1 MAVSEVRAGFA
12 VQSPH
17 SSYSSHIDG
26 AQARTHDSLHDLEL
40 CQNRSSRRRL
50 GDHALHKEAHLYLG
64 NYSSPIVGEA
74 CKLVPGIFSF
84 LVEPSHDYLT
94 FGRLMKALYM
104 WVVISEYPLLN

>member
-17 SSYSSHIDG
+17 SSCSSHIDG

-50 GDHALHKEAHLYLG
+50 GDHALHKDAHLYLR
-64 NYSSPIVGEA
+64 NYSSPFVGEA
-74 CKLVPGIFSF
+74 CSLSQGF
-84 LVEPSHDYLT
+84 LAFWSSRLTTISH
-94 FGRLMKALYM
+94 
-104 WVVISEYPLLN
+104 LNGS